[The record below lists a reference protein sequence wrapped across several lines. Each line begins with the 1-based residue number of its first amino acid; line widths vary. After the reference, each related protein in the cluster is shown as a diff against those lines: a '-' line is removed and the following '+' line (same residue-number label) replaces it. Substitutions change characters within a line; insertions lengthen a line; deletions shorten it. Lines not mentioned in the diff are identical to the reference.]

1 MVDENL
7 ARIKRNQKKLVPLIF
22 GLVVFVF
29 LLILIT
35 PNLIKSIYT
44 DDCICHVSYAQK
56 SSFNTGFTCGVQD
69 VINVV
74 PGVYCYLTYLVILS
88 LFVAGLF
95 KLKRTLLAIEKK

>member
-22 GLVVFVF
+22 GLVVFLV
-29 LLILIT
+29 LLIIIT

-44 DDCICHVSYAQK
+44 KDCICQVSYVPRAA
-56 SSFNTGFTCGVQD
+56 FNTGFTCGAQD

-74 PGVYCYLTYLVILS
+74 PGVFCYLTYLVILG
-88 LFVAGLF
+88 LFVAGLY
-95 KLKRTLLAIEKK
+95 KLKKTLLTIEKK